1 MNNSILHPEVQN
13 YIDEHLNSDVSKI
26 LFKGTN
32 FQSVSTPE
40 VVEQIAAK
48 KKSKEKL
55 PTWFSTKNIYYPNK
69 LNIEQTSSETTAKYK
84 SDLISGSSIIDLT
97 GGFGVDSYYFS
108 KKASQ
113 VVHCEI
119 NKNLSEIASHNF
131 EILEATNIETIAE
144 NGIDYL
150 IKSNQN
156 FDCIYIDPSRR
167 NYAKGKVFLLKDC
180 LPNVPENIEFLFE
193 KSTVILIKNSPILD
207 ITSAINELKYV
218 KEIHVVAIHNEV
230 KELLY
235 ILDKN
240 YKNPVEIKT
249 INILKNKN
257 QLFDFKLDTDKYSTF
272 SLIKKYLY
280 EPNAS
285 IMKSGGF
292 NEVSAQL
299 KIDKLHQNSHL
310 YTSEKLIDF
319 PGRRFEVLHTIPFDK
334 KQLKKLIPSGKV
346 NITTRNFPQTVAQI
360 RKKTGLKDG
369 GENYLFFTTDI
380 NNKHLVIVC
389 QKIIS

>member
-131 EILEATNIETIAE
+131 KLLEASNIETIAE

-150 IKSNQN
+150 MKSDQN

-167 NYAKGKVFLLKDC
+167 NDAKGKVFLLKDC

-218 KEIHVVAIHNEV
+218 KEIHVVAVHNEV

-235 ILDKN
+235 ILEKN
-240 YKNPVEIKT
+240 YKNSIEIKT

-257 QLFDFKLDTDKYSTF
+257 QLFDFKLDTDKNSTF
-272 SLIKKYLY
+272 SLVKKYVY

-319 PGRRFEVLHTIPFDK
+319 PGRRFEVSHTIPFDK
-334 KQLKKLIPSGKV
+334 KQLKKLIPSGKA

-369 GENYLFFTTDI
+369 GEIYLFFTTDI

>member
-13 YIDEHLNSDVSKI
+13 FIDEHLNSDISKI

-32 FQSVSTPE
+32 FRSVSTQE

-55 PTWFSTKNIYYPNK
+55 TTWFSTKNIYYPNK

-108 KKASQ
+108 KKSSQ

-131 EILEATNIETIAE
+131 EVLEASNIETIAE

-150 IKSNQN
+150 IKSDRN

-167 NYAKGKVFLLKDC
+167 NDTKGKVFLLKDC
-180 LPNVPENIEFLFE
+180 LPNIPENIEFLFE
-193 KSTVILIKNSPILD
+193 KSTIILIKNSPILD

-235 ILDKN
+235 ILEKN
-240 YKNPVEIKT
+240 YKNPIEIKT

-257 QLFDFKLDTDKYSTF
+257 QLFDFKLDTDKGSTF
-272 SLIKKYLY
+272 SLIKKYVY

-319 PGRRFEVLHTIPFDK
+319 PGRRFEVLYTIQFDK
-334 KQLKKLIPSGKV
+334 KQLKKLIPSGKA

-369 GENYLFFTTDI
+369 GENYLFFSTDL
-380 NNKHLVIVC
+380 NNKHVVIICKKV
-389 QKIIS
+389 K